1 MLNSP
6 AKCLLALTSLAPV
19 LGALFVSNLDQGE
32 PWKNGIYYLMVA
44 FVREPWKNGLH
55 YLIIAFLLFILCWLL
70 LSKYAS
76 KELEIEPLEI
86 KEFDRRDMEML
97 TFLLIYLLPFIQSAD
112 PLFARGWLTNIYVI
126 SIITLVFV
134 DVGAFQFNPMMRLIG
149 YRFYIVKNQ
158 DGISY
163 LLISKRVLKETGI
176 EVPVV
181 PISHDI
187 YLYTEDKNAQV
198 LQDGSNCCSTG
209 RNKCSTGS
217 TKFISHTSS
226 SRTAAESSE

>member
-6 AKCLLALTSLAPV
+6 AKCLLTLTSLAPV
-19 LGALFVSNLDQGE
+19 LGALFVSSLDQ
-32 PWKNGIYYLMVA
+32 N
-44 FVREPWKNGLH
+44 EPWKNGLH
-55 YLIIAFLLFILCWLL
+55 YLIVALLREPWKNGFHYLIVAFLFFILCWLL
-70 LSKYAS
+70 LDKYAS
-76 KELEIEPLEI
+76 KELEIEPLHI

-149 YRFYIVKNQ
+149 YRFYIMKNQ
-158 DGISY
+158 EGISY
-163 LLISKRVLKETGI
+163 LLISKKPLNETGI

-181 PISHDI
+181 RISHDI
-187 YLYTEDKNAQV
+187 YLYTGDKNAQV
-198 LQDGSNCCSTG
+198 LQGSSNYCSRG
-209 RNKCSTGS
+209 PNKFVPHS
-217 TKFISHTSS
+217 SS
-226 SRTAAESSE
+226 SRTTAESRE

>member
-1 MLNSP
+1 MLNSL
-6 AKCLLALTSLAPV
+6 AKWLLALTSLAPV
-19 LGALFVSNLDQGE
+19 LGGLFLSHLDQG
-32 PWKNGIYYLMVA
+32 
-44 FVREPWKNGLH
+44 EPWKNGLH

-70 LSKYAS
+70 LNKYAS
-76 KELEIEPLEI
+76 KELEIEPLHI

-163 LLISKRVLKETGI
+163 LLISKQVLKETGI

-198 LQDGSNCCSTG
+198 LQDGSNYCPAG
-209 RNKCSTGS
+209 PNKFVPNS
-217 TKFISHTSS
+217 SS
-226 SRTAAESSE
+226 SRTAAESRE